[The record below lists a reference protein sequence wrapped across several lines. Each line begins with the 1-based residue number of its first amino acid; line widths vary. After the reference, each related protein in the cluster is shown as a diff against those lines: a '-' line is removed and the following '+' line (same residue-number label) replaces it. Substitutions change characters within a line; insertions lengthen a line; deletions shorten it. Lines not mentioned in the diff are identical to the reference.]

1 MLELLYT
8 ALLYLIQPLIWIR
21 LWVRGR
27 KAPAYR
33 KRWGERYGFYR
44 HPLKPGGIML
54 HSVSVGETL
63 AAIPLVRA
71 LRHRYPDLPIT
82 VTTMTPTGS
91 ERVQSA
97 FGKDVQHVYLP
108 YDLPDALNRF
118 LNKVDPKLV
127 LIMETELWPN
137 LIAALHKRKIPLV
150 IANARLSARS
160 AAGYAKL
167 GKFVRRLLRRITLIA
182 AQNEEDGARFVA
194 LGAKNNQVTVTGSLK
209 FDISVTPQLA
219 AKAVT
224 LRRQWAPHRPV
235 WIATSTHEGEE
246 SVVIAAHQALL
257 QQFPNLLL
265 ILVPRHPERFPD
277 AINLVRQAGLSYIT
291 RSSGEVPSTST
302 QVVVGDTM
310 GELMLLYG
318 IADLAFVG
326 GSLVE
331 RGGHNPLEAA
341 AHAIPVL
348 MGPHTF
354 NFKDICARLEQASG
368 LITVT
373 DATTLAK
380 EVSSLLTDADY
391 RSFYGRHA
399 VEVLYQNQGALQRL
413 LQLLEPYLPP
423 KTHCVVMQK
432 RAIYPGTFD
441 PITNGHID
449 IVTRATQMFDHVILA
464 IAASPSKKPMF
475 TLEERV
481 ELAQQATAHLG
492 NVEVVGFSDLM
503 ANFARNQHATVLI
516 RGLRAVADF
525 EYEMQL
531 AHMNRHLMPELES
544 VFLMPSKEW
553 SFISSSLVKEVARHQ
568 GDVTHFLPEN
578 VHQALM
584 AKLA

>member
-302 QVVVGDTM
+302 Q
-310 GELMLLYG
+310 
-318 IADLAFVG
+318 
-326 GSLVE
+326 
-331 RGGHNPLEAA
+331 
-341 AHAIPVL
+341 
-348 MGPHTF
+348 
-354 NFKDICARLEQASG
+354 
-368 LITVT
+368 
-373 DATTLAK
+373 AT
-380 EVSSLLTDADY
+380 
-391 RSFYGRHA
+391 
-399 VEVLYQNQGALQRL
+399 
-413 LQLLEPYLPP
+413 
-423 KTHCVVMQK
+423 
-432 RAIYPGTFD
+432 
-441 PITNGHID
+441 
-449 IVTRATQMFDHVILA
+449 
-464 IAASPSKKPMF
+464 
-475 TLEERV
+475 
-481 ELAQQATAHLG
+481 
-492 NVEVVGFSDLM
+492 
-503 ANFARNQHATVLI
+503 NQHRSVLI
-516 RGLRAVADF
+516 AGEVRHQITKPDHFHVPQMRGCLLCQLHTLFQGKHRFFTGAGGNRQNNVIEHLRGARHDIDMTIGNGIESTRINRPFLHNNLNAFSVADF

>member
-8 ALLYLIQPLIWIR
+8 TLLYLIQPLIWIR

-44 HPLKPGGIML
+44 QPLKAGGIML

-118 LNKVDPKLV
+118 LDKIDPKLV

-137 LIAALHKRKIPLV
+137 LIASLHRRHIPLV
-150 IANARLSARS
+150 IANARLSERS

-167 GKFVRRLLRRITLIA
+167 GSFVRTLLQRITLIA
-182 AQNEEDGARFVA
+182 AQNEEDGKRFVT
-194 LGAKNNQVTVTGSLK
+194 LGAKNSQVTITGSLK

-219 AKAVT
+219 ARAIT

-235 WIATSTHEGEE
+235 WIATSTHDGEE
-246 SVVIAAHQALL
+246 SIIIAAHQALL
-257 QQFPNLLL
+257 KHYPDLLL

-277 AINLVRQAGLSYIT
+277 AINLTRQAGLTYTT
-291 RSSGEVPSTST
+291 RSSGEVPSAAT
-302 QVVVGDTM
+302 QVVIGDTM

-373 DATTLAK
+373 DAASLEK
-380 EVSSLLTDADY
+380 EVSSLLADADY

-423 KTHCVVMQK
+423 KTH
-432 RAIYPGTFD
+432 
-441 PITNGHID
+441 
-449 IVTRATQMFDHVILA
+449 
-464 IAASPSKKPMF
+464 
-475 TLEERV
+475 
-481 ELAQQATAHLG
+481 
-492 NVEVVGFSDLM
+492 
-503 ANFARNQHATVLI
+503 
-516 RGLRAVADF
+516 
-525 EYEMQL
+525 
-531 AHMNRHLMPELES
+531 
-544 VFLMPSKEW
+544 
-553 SFISSSLVKEVARHQ
+553 
-568 GDVTHFLPEN
+568 
-578 VHQALM
+578 
-584 AKLA
+584 

>member
-8 ALLYLIQPLIWIR
+8 ALLYLVQPLIWIR

-44 HPLKPGGIML
+44 RPLKPGGIML

-97 FGKDVQHVYLP
+97 FGSDVQHVYLP
-108 YDLPDALNRF
+108 YDLPDALGRF

-137 LIAALHKRKIPLV
+137 LIAALNKRHIPLV

-167 GKFVRRLLRRITLIA
+167 GKFIRRILRRITLIA
-182 AQNEEDGARFVA
+182 AQNEEDGQRFVT

-235 WIATSTHEGEE
+235 WIATSTHDGEE
-246 SVVIAAHQALL
+246 SIVIAAHQALL
-257 QQFPNLLL
+257 HQFPNLLL

-277 AINLVRQAGLSYIT
+277 AINLVREAGLSYTT
-291 RSSGEVPSTST
+291 RSSGEVPSAST

-354 NFKDICARLEQASG
+354 NFKDICARLDQASG

-373 DATTLAK
+373 DATSLAK

-391 RSFYGRHA
+391 RNFYGRHA

-423 KTHCVVMQK
+423 KTH
-432 RAIYPGTFD
+432 
-441 PITNGHID
+441 
-449 IVTRATQMFDHVILA
+449 
-464 IAASPSKKPMF
+464 
-475 TLEERV
+475 
-481 ELAQQATAHLG
+481 
-492 NVEVVGFSDLM
+492 
-503 ANFARNQHATVLI
+503 
-516 RGLRAVADF
+516 
-525 EYEMQL
+525 
-531 AHMNRHLMPELES
+531 
-544 VFLMPSKEW
+544 
-553 SFISSSLVKEVARHQ
+553 
-568 GDVTHFLPEN
+568 
-578 VHQALM
+578 
-584 AKLA
+584 

>member
-1 MLELLYT
+1 MLQSLYT
-8 ALLYLIQPLIWIR
+8 ALLYLIQPVIWIR

-33 KRWGERYGFYR
+33 KRWGERYGYY
-44 HPLKPGGIML
+44 PASLKLKAGGIML

-71 LRHRYPDLPIT
+71 LRHRYPSLPIT

-91 ERVQSA
+91 ERVMSA
-97 FGKDVQHVYLP
+97 FGSDVQHVYLP
-108 YDLPDALNRF
+108 YDLPDALARF
-118 LNKVDPKLV
+118 LDKIDPKLV

-137 LIAALHKRKIPLV
+137 LVAALHQRRIPLV

-167 GKFVRRLLRRITLIA
+167 GKFVRTLLRRITLIA
-182 AQNEEDGARFVA
+182 AQNEEDGERFIA
-194 LGAKNNQVTVTGSLK
+194 LGAQRAQLTVTGSLK

-219 AKAVT
+219 SKALT

-246 SVVIAAHQALL
+246 SIVVAAHQALL
-257 QQFPNLLL
+257 KEFPELLL

-277 AINLVRQAGLSYIT
+277 AINLVRDAGLSYTT
-291 RSSGEVPSTST
+291 RSSGEVPSGST

-331 RGGHNPLEAA
+331 RGGHNPLEPA

-354 NFKDICARLEQASG
+354 NFKDICARLDEANG

-373 DATTLAK
+373 DEASLVKA
-380 EVSSLLTDADY
+380 VASLLNDEDY
-391 RSFYGRHA
+391 RNYHGRHA

-423 KTHCVVMQK
+423 KTH
-432 RAIYPGTFD
+432 
-441 PITNGHID
+441 
-449 IVTRATQMFDHVILA
+449 
-464 IAASPSKKPMF
+464 
-475 TLEERV
+475 
-481 ELAQQATAHLG
+481 
-492 NVEVVGFSDLM
+492 
-503 ANFARNQHATVLI
+503 
-516 RGLRAVADF
+516 
-525 EYEMQL
+525 
-531 AHMNRHLMPELES
+531 
-544 VFLMPSKEW
+544 
-553 SFISSSLVKEVARHQ
+553 
-568 GDVTHFLPEN
+568 
-578 VHQALM
+578 
-584 AKLA
+584 